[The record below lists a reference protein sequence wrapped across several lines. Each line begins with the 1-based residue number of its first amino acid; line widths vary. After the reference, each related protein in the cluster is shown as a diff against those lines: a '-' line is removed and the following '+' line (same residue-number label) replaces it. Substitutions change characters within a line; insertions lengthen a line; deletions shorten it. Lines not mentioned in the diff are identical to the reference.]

1 MRLSSIKKLCLVIT
15 KFVLNETC
23 KLQHFIGAWVSFW
36 IMRVFNMS
44 SEPENQSSSSF
55 YTWSILILF
64 TLTYT
69 FSFVDRQVIN
79 LLVEPIKDDMN
90 LSDVQISYLQGLI
103 FVIPYVLLSIPIGR
117 LVDVFSRIYVII
129 GGILVWSFATI
140 AAGLSGNYTQLAF
153 ARGFVGAGEAAL
165 TPAVWSMFPDIFN
178 KNQLAL
184 AMSIFSMAPYL
195 GAGIALI
202 AGAQVIE
209 ISKSSPPLEIPVFG
223 ILQPWQVTLIICGAP
238 GIIFALIYAFMKE
251 PKRTASAYET
261 DDAMPLSEALSFM
274 KKNWKVYLAFLGGSP
289 FMIILLYSIQAW
301 SPTLLIRVHEWDI
314 SDAGRIYGLVAL
326 VTGSLG
332 VLSSPIVARL
342 MQNFNIKGYPLL
354 MLMMSTTLTAMFL
367 FIAGQQSDGMNCL
380 IFLALASFF
389 VTIPLPQLAVTLQ
402 TISPN
407 KMRGMVAGIFVVTG
421 NVMGMGL
428 GPTFVAFFT
437 ENIFQD
443 PMSVGLS
450 MGLLGLFSAPIA
462 MIIYINGYKDLIAI
476 TAKQS

>member
-1 MRLSSIKKLCLVIT
+1 MTSDIKEQTSKGFYAWSLLV
-15 KFVLNETC
+15 
-23 KLQHFIGAWVSFW
+23 
-36 IMRVFNMS
+36 
-44 SEPENQSSSSF
+44 
-55 YTWSILILF
+55 LF

-79 LLVEPIKDDMN
+79 LLVEPIKGDMG
-90 LSDVQISYLQGLI
+90 LTDVQISYLQGLI

-129 GGILVWSFATI
+129 SGILVWSFATI
-140 AAGLSGNYTQLAF
+140 AAGLSGNYTQLAI

-165 TPAVWSMFPDIFN
+165 TPAVWSMFPDIFT
-178 KNQLAL
+178 KKQLAV

-209 ISKSSPPLEIPVFG
+209 VSQSSPPIELPIIGTLE
-223 ILQPWQVTLIICGAP
+223 PWQITLIICGAP
-238 GIIFALIYAFMKE
+238 GILFALIYACIKE
-251 PKRTASAYET
+251 PARTSTET
-261 DDAMPLSEALSFM
+261 QTDEAMPLSEAVDFIR
-274 KKNWKVYLAFLGGSP
+274 KNWKVYLAFLGGAP
-289 FMIILLYSIQAW
+289 FLIIMLYSIQAW

-314 SDAGRIYGLVAL
+314 SYAGRVYGVVAL
-326 VTGSLG
+326 GTGSLG
-332 VLSSPIVARL
+332 VLSSPVIARVMNNL
-342 MQNFNIKGYPLL
+342 NFKGYPLL
-354 MLMMSTTLTAMFL
+354 MLMMSTVLTALFL
-367 FIAGQQSDGMNCL
+367 FIAGLQKDGMNCL
-380 IFLALASFF
+380 VFLALASFF

-407 KMRGMVAGIFVVTG
+407 KMRGLVAGIFVVSG

-437 ENIFQD
+437 ENVFQD

-450 MGLLGLFSAPIA
+450 MGLLGLVSAPIA
-462 MIIYINGYKDLIAI
+462 LVIYLNGYRDLLVI
-476 TAKQS
+476 TESEN

>member
-1 MRLSSIKKLCLVIT
+1 MKVLILAGGFGSRLSE
-15 KFVLNETC
+15 ETDL
-23 KLQHFIGAWVSFW
+23 KPKPMIEIGGYPILWH
-36 IMRVFNMS
+36 IMK
-44 SEPENQSSSSF
+44 
-55 YTWSILILF
+55 
-64 TLTYT
+64 TYSAHG
-69 FSFVDRQVIN
+69 FD
-79 LLVEPIKDDMN
+79 E
-90 LSDVQISYLQGLI
+90 
-103 FVIPYVLLSIPIGR
+103 FVILLGYKGYLIKEY
-117 LVDVFSRIYVII
+117 FSNYYLHHSDI
-129 GGILVWSFATI
+129 TI
-140 AAGLSGNYTQLAF
+140 DLNNN
-153 ARGFVGAGEAAL
+153 
-165 TPAVWSMFPDIFN
+165 AV
-178 KNQLAL
+178 
-184 AMSIFSMAPYL
+184 
-195 GAGIALI
+195 
-202 AGAQVIE
+202 QVHE
-209 ISKSSPPLEIPVFG
+209 SKTE
-223 ILQPWQVTLIICGAP
+223 PWQVTLIICGAP
-238 GIIFALIYAFMKE
+238 GIIFALIYACIKE
-251 PKRTASAYET
+251 PKRTASATET
-261 DDAMPLSEALSFM
+261 DDAMPLSEAVSFM

-314 SDAGRIYGLVAL
+314 SDAGRIYGIVAL
-326 VTGSLG
+326 ITGSLG

-354 MLMMSTTLTAMFL
+354 MLMMSTTLTAMVL
-367 FIAGQQSDGMNCL
+367 FIAGQQSDGISCL

-476 TAKQS
+476 TAKQN

>member
-1 MRLSSIKKLCLVIT
+1 MKIDTNENT
-15 KFVLNETC
+15 KG
-23 KLQHFIGAWVSFW
+23 K
-36 IMRVFNMS
+36 
-44 SEPENQSSSSF
+44 F
-55 YTWSILILF
+55 YTWSLLVLF

-79 LLVEPIKDDMN
+79 LLVEPIKKDMD

-117 LVDVFSRIYVII
+117 LVDVFSRISVII
-129 GGILVWSFATI
+129 GGILVWSLATI
-140 AAGLSGNYTQLAF
+140 AAGLSGNYTQLSI

-209 ISKSSPPLEIPVFG
+209 ISQSSPPINVPIFG
-223 ILQPWQVTLIICGAP
+223 ILEPWQVTLIICGTP
-238 GIIFALIYAFMKE
+238 GILFALIYACIKE
-251 PKRTASAYET
+251 PKRMTSET
-261 DDAMPLSEALSFM
+261 DTDEAMPLSESISFM
-274 KKNWKVYLAFLGGSP
+274 KKNWKVYLAFLGGAP

-301 SPTLLIRVHEWDI
+301 SPTLLIRVHGWDI

-332 VLSSPIVARL
+332 VLSSPLVARIML
-342 MQNFNIKGYPLL
+342 HYNLKGYPLL
-354 MLMMSTTLTAMFL
+354 MLMMSTVLTALFL
-367 FIAGQQSDGMNCL
+367 FIAGQQKEGMSCL

-462 MIIYINGYKDLIAI
+462 TIIYINGYKDLIAI
-476 TAKQS
+476 IEKQN

>member
-1 MRLSSIKKLCLVIT
+1 MKVHVMTSDIKEQTSKGFYAWSLLV
-15 KFVLNETC
+15 
-23 KLQHFIGAWVSFW
+23 
-36 IMRVFNMS
+36 
-44 SEPENQSSSSF
+44 
-55 YTWSILILF
+55 LF

-79 LLVEPIKDDMN
+79 LLVEPIKGDMG
-90 LSDVQISYLQGLI
+90 LTDVQISYLQGLI

-129 GGILVWSFATI
+129 SGILVWSFATI
-140 AAGLSGNYTQLAF
+140 AAGLSGNYTQLAI

-165 TPAVWSMFPDIFN
+165 TPAVWSMFPDIFT
-178 KNQLAL
+178 KKQLAV

-209 ISKSSPPLEIPVFG
+209 VSQSSPPIELPIIGTLE
-223 ILQPWQVTLIICGAP
+223 PWQITLIICGAP
-238 GIIFALIYAFMKE
+238 GILFALIYACIKE
-251 PKRTASAYET
+251 PARTATET
-261 DDAMPLSEALSFM
+261 QTDEAMPLSEAVDFM
-274 KKNWKVYLAFLGGSP
+274 RKNWTIYLAFLGGAP
-289 FMIILLYSIQAW
+289 FLIIMLYSIQAW

-314 SDAGRIYGLVAL
+314 SYAGRVYGVVAL

-332 VLSSPIVARL
+332 VLSSPVIARVMNNL
-342 MQNFNIKGYPLL
+342 NFKGYPLL
-354 MLMMSTTLTAMFL
+354 MLMMSTVLTALFL
-367 FIAGQQSDGMNCL
+367 FIAGLQKDGMNCL
-380 IFLALASFF
+380 VFLALASFF

-407 KMRGMVAGIFVVTG
+407 KMRGLVAGIFVVSG

-437 ENIFQD
+437 ENVFQD

-450 MGLLGLFSAPIA
+450 MGLLGLVSAPIA
-462 MIIYINGYKDLIAI
+462 LVIYLNGYRDLLVI
-476 TAKQS
+476 TESEN

>member
-1 MRLSSIKKLCLVIT
+1 MKVHVMTTDIKEQTSKGLY
-15 KFVLNETC
+15 
-23 KLQHFIGAWVSFW
+23 A
-36 IMRVFNMS
+36 
-44 SEPENQSSSSF
+44 
-55 YTWSILILF
+55 WSILVLF

-79 LLVEPIKDDMN
+79 LLVEPIKDDMD
-90 LSDVQISYLQGLI
+90 LTDVQISYLQGLI
-103 FVIPYVLLSIPIGR
+103 FVIPYVLLSVPIGR

-129 GGILVWSFATI
+129 SGILVWSFATI
-140 AAGLSGNYTQLAF
+140 AAGLSGNYTQLAI

-165 TPAVWSMFPDIFN
+165 TPAVWSMFPDIFT
-178 KNQLAL
+178 KKQLAF

-209 ISKSSPPLEIPVFG
+209 ISQSSPPVELPMIGTLE
-223 ILQPWQVTLIICGAP
+223 PWQITLIICGAP
-238 GIIFALIYAFMKE
+238 GILFALIYACIKE
-251 PKRTASAYET
+251 PARTATET
-261 DDAMPLSEALSFM
+261 QTDEAMPLSEAVDFM
-274 KKNWKVYLAFLGGSP
+274 RKNWKVYLAFLGGAP
-289 FMIILLYSIQAW
+289 FLIIMLYSIQAW

-314 SDAGRIYGLVAL
+314 SYAGRLYGVVAL

-332 VLSSPIVARL
+332 VLSSPLVAR
-342 MQNFNIKGYPLL
+342 MMSNFSLKGYPLL
-354 MLMMSTTLTAMFL
+354 MLMMSTVLTALFL
-367 FIAGQQSDGMNCL
+367 FIAGLQKDGMSCL

-407 KMRGMVAGIFVVTG
+407 KMRGLVAGIFVVSG

-437 ENIFQD
+437 ENVFQD

-450 MGLLGLFSAPIA
+450 MGLLGLVSAPIA
-462 MIIYINGYKDLIAI
+462 LVIYLNGYRDLLVI
-476 TAKQS
+476 TETEN

>member
-1 MRLSSIKKLCLVIT
+1 MKVHVMTSDIKEQTSKGFYAWSLLV
-15 KFVLNETC
+15 
-23 KLQHFIGAWVSFW
+23 
-36 IMRVFNMS
+36 
-44 SEPENQSSSSF
+44 
-55 YTWSILILF
+55 LF

-79 LLVEPIKDDMN
+79 LLVEPIKGDMG
-90 LSDVQISYLQGLI
+90 LTDVQISYLQGLI

-129 GGILVWSFATI
+129 SGILVWSFATI
-140 AAGLSGNYTQLAF
+140 AAGLSGNYTQLAI

-165 TPAVWSMFPDIFN
+165 TPAVWSMFPDIFT
-178 KNQLAL
+178 KKQLAV

-209 ISKSSPPLEIPVFG
+209 ISQSSPPIELPIIGTLE
-223 ILQPWQVTLIICGAP
+223 PWQITLIICGAP
-238 GIIFALIYAFMKE
+238 GILFALIYACIKE
-251 PKRTASAYET
+251 PARTATET
-261 DDAMPLSEALSFM
+261 QTDEAMPLSEAVDFM
-274 KKNWKVYLAFLGGSP
+274 RKNWKVYLAFLGGAP
-289 FMIILLYSIQAW
+289 FLIIMLYSIQAW

-314 SDAGRIYGLVAL
+314 SYAGRVYGVVAL

-332 VLSSPIVARL
+332 VLSSPLVAR
-342 MQNFNIKGYPLL
+342 MMSNFSLKGYPLL
-354 MLMMSTTLTAMFL
+354 MLMMSTVLTALFL
-367 FIAGQQSDGMNCL
+367 FIAGLQKDGMNCL

-407 KMRGMVAGIFVVTG
+407 KMRGLVAGIFVVSG

-437 ENIFQD
+437 ENVFQD

-450 MGLLGLFSAPIA
+450 MGLLGLVSAPIA
-462 MIIYINGYKDLIAI
+462 LVIYLNGYRDLLVI
-476 TAKQS
+476 TESEN

>member
-1 MRLSSIKKLCLVIT
+1 MLMKVHVMTSDIKEQTSKGFYAWSLLV
-15 KFVLNETC
+15 
-23 KLQHFIGAWVSFW
+23 
-36 IMRVFNMS
+36 
-44 SEPENQSSSSF
+44 
-55 YTWSILILF
+55 LF

-79 LLVEPIKDDMN
+79 LLVEPIKGDMG
-90 LSDVQISYLQGLI
+90 LTDVQISYLQGLI

-129 GGILVWSFATI
+129 SGILVWSFATI
-140 AAGLSGNYTQLAF
+140 AAGLSGNYTQLAI

-165 TPAVWSMFPDIFN
+165 TPAVWSMFPDIFT
-178 KNQLAL
+178 KKQLAV

-209 ISKSSPPLEIPVFG
+209 ISQSSPPIELPIIGTLE
-223 ILQPWQVTLIICGAP
+223 PWQITLIICGAP
-238 GIIFALIYAFMKE
+238 GILFALIYACIKE
-251 PKRTASAYET
+251 PARTATET
-261 DDAMPLSEALSFM
+261 QTDEAMPLSEAVDFM
-274 KKNWKVYLAFLGGSP
+274 RKNWKVYLAFLGGAP
-289 FMIILLYSIQAW
+289 FLIIMLYSIQAW

-314 SDAGRIYGLVAL
+314 SYAGRVYGVVAL

-332 VLSSPIVARL
+332 VLSSPVIARVMNNL
-342 MQNFNIKGYPLL
+342 NFKGYPLL
-354 MLMMSTTLTAMFL
+354 MLMISTVLTALFL
-367 FIAGQQSDGMNCL
+367 FIAGLQKDGMNCL

-407 KMRGMVAGIFVVTG
+407 KMRGLVAGIFVVSG

-437 ENIFQD
+437 ENVFQD

-450 MGLLGLFSAPIA
+450 MGLLGLVSAPIA
-462 MIIYINGYKDLIAI
+462 LVIYLNGYRDLLVI
-476 TAKQS
+476 TESEN

>member
-1 MRLSSIKKLCLVIT
+1 MKVHVMTSDIKEQTSKGLYAWSLLV
-15 KFVLNETC
+15 
-23 KLQHFIGAWVSFW
+23 
-36 IMRVFNMS
+36 
-44 SEPENQSSSSF
+44 
-55 YTWSILILF
+55 LF

-79 LLVEPIKDDMN
+79 LLVEPIKDDMD
-90 LSDVQISYLQGLI
+90 LTDVQISYLQGLI

-129 GGILVWSFATI
+129 SGILVWSFATI
-140 AAGLSGNYTQLAF
+140 AAGLSGNYTQLAI

-165 TPAVWSMFPDIFN
+165 TPAVWSMFPDIFT
-178 KNQLAL
+178 KKQLAV

-209 ISKSSPPLEIPVFG
+209 ISQSSPPIELPIIG
-223 ILQPWQVTLIICGAP
+223 ILEPWQITLIICGAP
-238 GIIFALIYAFMKE
+238 GILFALIYAFIKE
-251 PKRTASAYET
+251 PGRTATET
-261 DDAMPLSEALSFM
+261 QTDGAMPLSEAVGFM
-274 KKNWKVYLAFLGGSP
+274 RKNWKVYLAFLGGAP
-289 FMIILLYSIQAW
+289 FLIIMLYSIQAW

-314 SDAGRIYGLVAL
+314 SYAGRVYGAVAL

-332 VLSSPIVARL
+332 VLSSPVIARVMNNL
-342 MQNFNIKGYPLL
+342 NFKGYPLL
-354 MLMMSTTLTAMFL
+354 MLMMSTVLTALFL
-367 FIAGQQSDGMNCL
+367 FIAGQQEDGMRCL

-407 KMRGMVAGIFVVTG
+407 KMRGLVAGIFVVTG

-437 ENIFQD
+437 ENVFKD
-443 PMSVGLS
+443 PMSVGMS
-450 MGLLGLFSAPIA
+450 MGLLGLVSAPIA
-462 MIIYINGYKDLIAI
+462 LVIYLNGYRELLVI
-476 TAKQS
+476 TEAEK

>member
-1 MRLSSIKKLCLVIT
+1 MKVHVMTSDIKEQTSK
-15 KFVLNETC
+15 
-23 KLQHFIGAWVSFW
+23 G
-36 IMRVFNMS
+36 
-44 SEPENQSSSSF
+44 F
-55 YTWSILILF
+55 YAWSILVLF

-79 LLVEPIKDDMN
+79 LLVEPIKDDMD
-90 LSDVQISYLQGLI
+90 LTDVQISYLQGLI
-103 FVIPYVLLSIPIGR
+103 FVIPYVLLSVPIGR

-129 GGILVWSFATI
+129 SGILVWSFATI
-140 AAGLSGNYTQLAF
+140 AAGLSGNYTQLAI

-165 TPAVWSMFPDIFN
+165 TPAVWSMFPDIFT
-178 KNQLAL
+178 KKQLAF

-209 ISKSSPPLEIPVFG
+209 ISQSSPPVELPMIGTLE
-223 ILQPWQVTLIICGAP
+223 PWQITLIICGAP
-238 GIIFALIYAFMKE
+238 GILFALIYACIKE
-251 PKRTASAYET
+251 PARTATET
-261 DDAMPLSEALSFM
+261 QTDEAMPLSEAVDFM
-274 KKNWKVYLAFLGGSP
+274 RKNWKVYLAFLGGAP
-289 FMIILLYSIQAW
+289 FLIIMLYSIQAW

-314 SDAGRIYGLVAL
+314 SYAGRVYGVVAL

-332 VLSSPIVARL
+332 VLSSPVIARVMNNL
-342 MQNFNIKGYPLL
+342 NFKGYPLL
-354 MLMMSTTLTAMFL
+354 MLMISTVLTALFL
-367 FIAGQQSDGMNCL
+367 FIAGLQKDGMNCL

-407 KMRGMVAGIFVVTG
+407 KMRGLVAGIFVVSG

-437 ENIFQD
+437 ENVFQD

-450 MGLLGLFSAPIA
+450 MGLLGLVSAPIA
-462 MIIYINGYKDLIAI
+462 LVIYLNGYRDLLVI
-476 TAKQS
+476 TESEN

>member
-1 MRLSSIKKLCLVIT
+1 MKVHVMTSDIKEQTSKGFYAWSLLV
-15 KFVLNETC
+15 
-23 KLQHFIGAWVSFW
+23 
-36 IMRVFNMS
+36 
-44 SEPENQSSSSF
+44 
-55 YTWSILILF
+55 LF

-79 LLVEPIKDDMN
+79 LLVEPIKGDMG
-90 LSDVQISYLQGLI
+90 LTDVQISYLQGLI

-129 GGILVWSFATI
+129 SGILVWSFATI
-140 AAGLSGNYTQLAF
+140 AAGLSGNYTQLAI

-165 TPAVWSMFPDIFN
+165 TPAVWSMFPDIFT
-178 KNQLAL
+178 KKQLAV

-209 ISKSSPPLEIPVFG
+209 ISQSSPPIELPIIGTLE
-223 ILQPWQVTLIICGAP
+223 PWQITLIICGAP
-238 GIIFALIYAFMKE
+238 GILFALIYACIKE
-251 PKRTASAYET
+251 PARTATET
-261 DDAMPLSEALSFM
+261 QTDEAMPLSEAVDFM
-274 KKNWKVYLAFLGGSP
+274 RKNWKVYLAFLGGAP
-289 FMIILLYSIQAW
+289 FLIIMLYSIQAW

-314 SDAGRIYGLVAL
+314 SYAGRVYGVVAL

-332 VLSSPIVARL
+332 VLSSPVIARVMNNL
-342 MQNFNIKGYPLL
+342 NFKGYPLL
-354 MLMMSTTLTAMFL
+354 MLMISTVLTALFL
-367 FIAGQQSDGMNCL
+367 FIAGLQKDGMNCL

-407 KMRGMVAGIFVVTG
+407 QMRGLVAGIFVVSG

-437 ENIFQD
+437 ENVFQD

-450 MGLLGLFSAPIA
+450 MGLLGLVSAPIA
-462 MIIYINGYKDLIAI
+462 LVIYLNGYRDLLVI
-476 TAKQS
+476 TESEN

>member
-1 MRLSSIKKLCLVIT
+1 MKVHVMTSDIKEQTSKGFYAWSLLV
-15 KFVLNETC
+15 
-23 KLQHFIGAWVSFW
+23 
-36 IMRVFNMS
+36 
-44 SEPENQSSSSF
+44 
-55 YTWSILILF
+55 LF

-79 LLVEPIKDDMN
+79 LLVEPIKGDMG
-90 LSDVQISYLQGLI
+90 LTDVQISYLQGLI

-129 GGILVWSFATI
+129 SGILVWSFATI
-140 AAGLSGNYTQLAF
+140 AAGLSGNYTQLAI

-165 TPAVWSMFPDIFN
+165 TPAVWSMFPDIFT
-178 KNQLAL
+178 KKQLAV

-209 ISKSSPPLEIPVFG
+209 ISQSSPPIELPIIGTLE
-223 ILQPWQVTLIICGAP
+223 PWQITLIICGAP
-238 GIIFALIYAFMKE
+238 GILFALIYACIKE
-251 PKRTASAYET
+251 PTRTATET
-261 DDAMPLSEALSFM
+261 QTDEAMPLSEAVDFM
-274 KKNWKVYLAFLGGSP
+274 RKNWKVYLAFLGGAP
-289 FMIILLYSIQAW
+289 FLIIMLYSIQAW

-314 SDAGRIYGLVAL
+314 SYAGRLYGVVAL

-332 VLSSPIVARL
+332 VLSSPLVAR
-342 MQNFNIKGYPLL
+342 MMSNFSLKGYPLL
-354 MLMMSTTLTAMFL
+354 MLMMSTVLTALFL
-367 FIAGQQSDGMNCL
+367 FIAGLQKDGMSCL

-407 KMRGMVAGIFVVTG
+407 KMRGLVAGIFVVSG

-437 ENIFQD
+437 ENVFQD

-450 MGLLGLFSAPIA
+450 MGLLGLVSAPIA
-462 MIIYINGYKDLIAI
+462 LVIYLNGYRDLLVI
-476 TAKQS
+476 TESEN

>member
-1 MRLSSIKKLCLVIT
+1 MKVHVMTSDIKEQTSK
-15 KFVLNETC
+15 
-23 KLQHFIGAWVSFW
+23 G
-36 IMRVFNMS
+36 
-44 SEPENQSSSSF
+44 F
-55 YTWSILILF
+55 YAWSILVLF

-79 LLVEPIKDDMN
+79 LLVEPIKDDMD
-90 LSDVQISYLQGLI
+90 LTDVQISYLQGLI
-103 FVIPYVLLSIPIGR
+103 FVIPYVLLSVPIGR

-129 GGILVWSFATI
+129 SGILVWSFATI
-140 AAGLSGNYTQLAF
+140 AAGLSGNYTQLAI

-165 TPAVWSMFPDIFN
+165 TPAVWSMFPDIFT
-178 KNQLAL
+178 KKQLAF

-209 ISKSSPPLEIPVFG
+209 ISQSSPPVELPMIGTLE
-223 ILQPWQVTLIICGAP
+223 PWQITLIICGAP
-238 GIIFALIYAFMKE
+238 GILFALIYACIKE
-251 PKRTASAYET
+251 PARTTTET
-261 DDAMPLSEALSFM
+261 QTDEAMPLSEAVDFM
-274 KKNWKVYLAFLGGSP
+274 RKNWKVYLAFLGGAP
-289 FMIILLYSIQAW
+289 FLIIMLYSIQAW

-314 SDAGRIYGLVAL
+314 SYAGRLYGVVAL

-332 VLSSPIVARL
+332 VLSSPLVAR
-342 MQNFNIKGYPLL
+342 MMSNFSLKGYPLL
-354 MLMMSTTLTAMFL
+354 MLMMSTVLTALFL
-367 FIAGQQSDGMNCL
+367 FIAGLQKDGMSCL

-407 KMRGMVAGIFVVTG
+407 KMRGLVAGIFVVSG

-437 ENIFQD
+437 ENVFQD

-450 MGLLGLFSAPIA
+450 MGLLGLVSAPIA
-462 MIIYINGYKDLIAI
+462 LVIYLNGYRDLLVI
-476 TAKQS
+476 TESEN

>member
-1 MRLSSIKKLCLVIT
+1 MKAHVMTSDIKEQTSKGFYAWSLLV
-15 KFVLNETC
+15 
-23 KLQHFIGAWVSFW
+23 
-36 IMRVFNMS
+36 
-44 SEPENQSSSSF
+44 
-55 YTWSILILF
+55 LF

-79 LLVEPIKDDMN
+79 LLVEPIKDDMD
-90 LSDVQISYLQGLI
+90 LTDVQISYLQGLI

-129 GGILVWSFATI
+129 SGILVWSIATM
-140 AAGLSGNYTQLAF
+140 AAGLSGNYTQLAM
-153 ARGFVGAGEAAL
+153 ARGLVGAGEAAL

-178 KNQLAL
+178 KSQLAL

-209 ISKSSPPLEIPVFG
+209 ISQSSPPIELPIIG
-223 ILQPWQVTLIICGAP
+223 TLQPWQITLIICGAP
-238 GIIFALIYAFMKE
+238 GILFALIYSCIKE
-251 PKRTASAYET
+251 PPRTATET
-261 DDAMPLSEALSFM
+261 QTEEAMPLSEAIGFM

-289 FMIILLYSIQAW
+289 FLIIMLYSIQAW

-314 SDAGRIYGLVAL
+314 SYAGRVYGIVAL

-332 VLSSPIVARL
+332 VLSSPLVAHVMNNL
-342 MQNFNIKGYPLL
+342 NLKGYPLL
-354 MLMMSTTLTAMFL
+354 MLMMSTVLTALFL
-367 FIAGQQSDGMNCL
+367 FIAGLQKDGMSCL

-407 KMRGMVAGIFVVTG
+407 KMRGLVAGIFVVTG

-437 ENIFQD
+437 ENIFKD
-443 PMSVGLS
+443 PMSVGMS
-450 MGLLGLFSAPIA
+450 MGLLGLVSAPIA
-462 MIIYINGYKDLIAI
+462 LVIYLNGYRDLLDI
-476 TAKQS
+476 TEAEK

>member
-1 MRLSSIKKLCLVIT
+1 MKVHVMTSDIKEQTSK
-15 KFVLNETC
+15 
-23 KLQHFIGAWVSFW
+23 G
-36 IMRVFNMS
+36 
-44 SEPENQSSSSF
+44 F
-55 YTWSILILF
+55 YAWSILVLF

-79 LLVEPIKDDMN
+79 LLVEPIKDDMD
-90 LSDVQISYLQGLI
+90 LTDVQISYLQGLI
-103 FVIPYVLLSIPIGR
+103 FVIPYVLLSVPIGR

-129 GGILVWSFATI
+129 SGILVWSFATI
-140 AAGLSGNYTQLAF
+140 AAGLSGNYTQLAI

-165 TPAVWSMFPDIFN
+165 TPAVWSMFPDIFT
-178 KNQLAL
+178 KKQLAF

-209 ISKSSPPLEIPVFG
+209 ISQSSPPVELPMIGTLE
-223 ILQPWQVTLIICGAP
+223 PWQITLIICGAP
-238 GIIFALIYAFMKE
+238 GILFALIYACIKE
-251 PKRTASAYET
+251 PARTTTET
-261 DDAMPLSEALSFM
+261 QTDEAMPLSEAVDFM
-274 KKNWKVYLAFLGGSP
+274 RKNWKVYLAFLGGAP
-289 FMIILLYSIQAW
+289 FLIIMLYSIQAW

-314 SDAGRIYGLVAL
+314 SYAGRLYGVVAL

-332 VLSSPIVARL
+332 VLSSPLVAR
-342 MQNFNIKGYPLL
+342 MMSNFSLKGYPLL
-354 MLMMSTTLTAMFL
+354 MLMMSTVLTALFL
-367 FIAGQQSDGMNCL
+367 FIAGLQEDGMNCL

-407 KMRGMVAGIFVVTG
+407 KMRGLVAGIFVVSG

-437 ENIFQD
+437 ENVFQD

-450 MGLLGLFSAPIA
+450 MGLLGLVSAPIA
-462 MIIYINGYKDLIAI
+462 LVIYLNGYRDLLVI
-476 TAKQS
+476 TESEN

>member
-1 MRLSSIKKLCLVIT
+1 MKVHVMTSDIKEQTSKGFYAWSLLV
-15 KFVLNETC
+15 
-23 KLQHFIGAWVSFW
+23 
-36 IMRVFNMS
+36 
-44 SEPENQSSSSF
+44 
-55 YTWSILILF
+55 LF

-79 LLVEPIKDDMN
+79 LLVEPIKGDMG
-90 LSDVQISYLQGLI
+90 LTDVQISYLQGLI

-129 GGILVWSFATI
+129 SGILVWSFATI
-140 AAGLSGNYTQLAF
+140 AAGLSGNYTQLAI

-165 TPAVWSMFPDIFN
+165 TPAVWSMFPDIFT
-178 KNQLAL
+178 KKQLAV

-209 ISKSSPPLEIPVFG
+209 ISQSSPPIELPIIGTLE
-223 ILQPWQVTLIICGAP
+223 PWQITLIICGAP
-238 GIIFALIYAFMKE
+238 GILFALIYACIKE
-251 PKRTASAYET
+251 PARTATET
-261 DDAMPLSEALSFM
+261 QTDEAMPLSEAVDFM
-274 KKNWKVYLAFLGGSP
+274 RKNWKVYLAFLGGAP
-289 FMIILLYSIQAW
+289 FLIIMLYSIQAW

-314 SDAGRIYGLVAL
+314 SYAGRVYGVVAL

-332 VLSSPIVARL
+332 VLSSPVIARVMNNL
-342 MQNFNIKGYPLL
+342 NFKGYPLL
-354 MLMMSTTLTAMFL
+354 MLMISTVLTALFL
-367 FIAGQQSDGMNCL
+367 FIAGLQKDGMSCL

-407 KMRGMVAGIFVVTG
+407 KMRGLVAGIFVVSG

-437 ENIFQD
+437 ENVFQD

-450 MGLLGLFSAPIA
+450 MGLLGLVSAPIA
-462 MIIYINGYKDLIAI
+462 LVIYLNGYRDLLVI
-476 TAKQS
+476 TESEN

>member
-1 MRLSSIKKLCLVIT
+1 MPIKYKKLNSKFT
-15 KFVLNETC
+15 KFVSIETC
-23 KLQHFIGAWVSFW
+23 KLKHFVGVLISFL
-36 IMRVFNMS
+36 IMKVPCMS
-44 SEPENQSSSSF
+44 SEAENQSSGSF
-55 YTWSILILF
+55 YTWSLLVLF

-79 LLVEPIKDDMN
+79 LLVEPIKNDMD
-90 LSDVQISYLQGLI
+90 LSDVQISYLQGLF

-117 LVDVFSRIYVII
+117 LVDVFSRIFVII
-129 GGILVWSFATI
+129 GGILVWSLATI
-140 AAGLSGNYTQLAF
+140 AAGLSGNYTQLSI

-178 KNQLAL
+178 KNQLTL

-209 ISKSSPPLEIPVFG
+209 ISQSTPPLEVPVFG
-223 ILQPWQVTLIICGAP
+223 ILQPWQLTLIICGAP
-238 GIIFALIYAFMKE
+238 GIIFALIFACIKE
-251 PKRTASAYET
+251 PKRTASATEEG
-261 DDAMPLSEALSFM
+261 DAMPLSEAISFM

-332 VLSSPIVARL
+332 VLSSPLLARV
-342 MQNFNIKGYPLL
+342 MQNFNIKGYALL
-354 MLMMSTTLTAMFL
+354 MLMMSTTLTAIFL
-367 FIAGQQSDGMNCL
+367 FIAGQQNNGLNCL
-380 IFLALASFF
+380 IFLGLASYF
-389 VTIPLPQLAVTLQ
+389 VTIPLPQLAVTMQ

-437 ENIFQD
+437 ENVFQD

-450 MGLLGLFSAPIA
+450 MGLIGLITAPIA
-462 MIIYINGYKDLIAI
+462 MIIYANGYKDLIAI
-476 TAKQS
+476 TTKQN

>member
-1 MRLSSIKKLCLVIT
+1 MKVHVMTSDIKEQTSK
-15 KFVLNETC
+15 
-23 KLQHFIGAWVSFW
+23 G
-36 IMRVFNMS
+36 
-44 SEPENQSSSSF
+44 F
-55 YTWSILILF
+55 YAWSILVLF

-79 LLVEPIKDDMN
+79 LLVEPIKDDMD
-90 LSDVQISYLQGLI
+90 LTDVQISYLQGLI
-103 FVIPYVLLSIPIGR
+103 FVIPYVLLSVPIGR

-129 GGILVWSFATI
+129 SGILVWSFATI
-140 AAGLSGNYTQLAF
+140 AAGLSGNYTQLAI

-165 TPAVWSMFPDIFN
+165 TPAVWSMFPDIFT
-178 KNQLAL
+178 KKQLAF

-209 ISKSSPPLEIPVFG
+209 ISQSSPPVELPMIGTLE
-223 ILQPWQVTLIICGAP
+223 PWQITLIICGAP
-238 GIIFALIYAFMKE
+238 GILFALIYACIKE
-251 PKRTASAYET
+251 PARTTTET
-261 DDAMPLSEALSFM
+261 QTDEAMPLSEAVDFM
-274 KKNWKVYLAFLGGSP
+274 RKNWKVYLAFLGGAP
-289 FMIILLYSIQAW
+289 FLIIMLYSIQAW

-314 SDAGRIYGLVAL
+314 SYAGRLYGVVAL

-332 VLSSPIVARL
+332 VLSSPLVAR
-342 MQNFNIKGYPLL
+342 MMSNFSLKGYPLL
-354 MLMMSTTLTAMFL
+354 MLIISTVLTALFL
-367 FIAGQQSDGMNCL
+367 FIAGLQKDGMSCL

-407 KMRGMVAGIFVVTG
+407 KMRGLVAGIFVVSG

-437 ENIFQD
+437 ENVFQD

-450 MGLLGLFSAPIA
+450 MGLLGLVSAPIA
-462 MIIYINGYKDLIAI
+462 LVIYLNGYRDLLVI
-476 TAKQS
+476 TESEN

>member
-1 MRLSSIKKLCLVIT
+1 MKVHVMTSDIKEQTSK
-15 KFVLNETC
+15 
-23 KLQHFIGAWVSFW
+23 G
-36 IMRVFNMS
+36 
-44 SEPENQSSSSF
+44 F
-55 YTWSILILF
+55 YAWSILVLF

-79 LLVEPIKDDMN
+79 LLVEPIKGDMG
-90 LSDVQISYLQGLI
+90 LTDVQISYLQGLI

-129 GGILVWSFATI
+129 SGILVWSFATI
-140 AAGLSGNYTQLAF
+140 AAGLSGNYTQLAI

-165 TPAVWSMFPDIFN
+165 TPAVWSMFPDIFT
-178 KNQLAL
+178 KKQLAV

-209 ISKSSPPLEIPVFG
+209 ISQSSPPIELPIIGTLE
-223 ILQPWQVTLIICGAP
+223 PWQITLIICGAP
-238 GIIFALIYAFMKE
+238 GILFALIYACIKE
-251 PKRTASAYET
+251 PARTATET
-261 DDAMPLSEALSFM
+261 QTDEAMPLSEAVDFM
-274 KKNWKVYLAFLGGSP
+274 RKNWKVYLAFLGGAP
-289 FMIILLYSIQAW
+289 FLIIMLYSIQAW

-314 SDAGRIYGLVAL
+314 SYAGRVYGVVAL

-332 VLSSPIVARL
+332 VLSSPVIARVMNNL
-342 MQNFNIKGYPLL
+342 NFKGYPLL
-354 MLMMSTTLTAMFL
+354 MLMMSTVLTALFL
-367 FIAGQQSDGMNCL
+367 FIAGLQKDGMNCL
-380 IFLALASFF
+380 VFLALASFF

-407 KMRGMVAGIFVVTG
+407 KMRGLVAGIFVVSG

-437 ENIFQD
+437 ENVFQD

-450 MGLLGLFSAPIA
+450 MGLLGLVSAPIA
-462 MIIYINGYKDLIAI
+462 LVIYLNGYRDLLVI
-476 TAKQS
+476 TESEN